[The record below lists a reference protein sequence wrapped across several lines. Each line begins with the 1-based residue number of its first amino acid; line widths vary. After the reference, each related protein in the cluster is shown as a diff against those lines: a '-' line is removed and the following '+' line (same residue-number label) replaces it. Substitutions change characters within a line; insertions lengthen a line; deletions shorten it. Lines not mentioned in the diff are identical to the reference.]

1 MNYLLNSGVQ
11 WGAAPAVKVR
21 IYGFYNWLFA
31 SLLLSK
37 IAPGI
42 TIL

>member
-1 MNYLLNSGVQ
+1 MDYLLNSGVQ

-31 SLLLSK
+31 SLLSK